1 MIEKIDISKIT
12 FNQIS
17 KRYSI
22 HFTTKDSKSSFEIKV
37 TSEVAKKISM
47 SIEGITSD
55 ILSPYEMFIN
65 LIDFTKLKI
74 SKVVIVRKKE
84 NIESKISLFHKDR
97 NKSYDFYLSVTDSI
111 IIALNT
117 LTDIFIDSNLL
128 NKQTTIDIKENAERK
143 VAKNSYSLEDKLLSL
158 KQAMEYSIKSEKFE
172 TAAKLRDKIIELKKI
187 NSNE

>member
-1 MIEKIDISKIT
+1 MG
-12 FNQIS
+12 N
-17 KRYSI
+17 
-22 HFTTKDSKSSFEIKV
+22 
-37 TSEVAKKISM
+37 
-47 SIEGITSD
+47 
-55 ILSPYEMFIN
+55 
-65 LIDFTKLKI
+65 DFTKLKI

-158 KQAMEYSIKSEKFE
+158 KQAMEYSVKSEKFE